1 MGVAGGL
8 EARLVLGRF
17 VSWLWRPPPGLS
29 GARGGM
35 GAAPCVRDEAITFF
49 FLDNMDFFFFIFF
62 ISLAVLGD
70 FLARA

>member
-49 FLDNMDFFFFIFF
+49 FRLHGVIFC
-62 ISLAVLGD
+62 ISLTVLDD

>member
-49 FLDNMDFFFFIFF
+49 LDYMDFFFAFPCQSWMIF
-62 ISLAVLGD
+62 
-70 FLARA
+70 

>member
-8 EARLVLGRF
+8 EARLALGRF

-49 FLDNMDFFFFIFF
+49 FFRSHGFVFFIFC
-62 ISLAVLGD
+62 ISLTVLDD

>member
-49 FLDNMDFFFFIFF
+49 LDYMDFFFC
-62 ISLAVLGD
+62 ISLSVLDD

>member
-8 EARLVLGRF
+8 EARLAPGRF

-49 FLDNMDFFFFIFF
+49 FRLYGFFFFC
-62 ISLAVLGD
+62 ISLSVLDD